1 MNRKIIASVLQVAG
15 FAGVTV
21 GVLMWSIP
29 AGLIV
34 AGGVVILIGFVV
46 GQNQ

>member
-1 MNRKIIASVLQVAG
+1 MNRQIIASILQVTG
-15 FAGVTV
+15 FAGITV

-29 AGLIV
+29 AGLVV
-34 AGGVVILIGFVV
+34 AGGVVILVGFVV